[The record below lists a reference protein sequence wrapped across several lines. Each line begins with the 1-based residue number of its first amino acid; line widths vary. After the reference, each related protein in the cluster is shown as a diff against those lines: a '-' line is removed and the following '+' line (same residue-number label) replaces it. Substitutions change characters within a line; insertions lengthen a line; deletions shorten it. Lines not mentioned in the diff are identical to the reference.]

1 MTRIKYTLGFPQ
13 LFQVIFQESEL
24 HGYKSAFH
32 CSQQSSCL
40 LLPKFTFLECLQPR
54 SIHLLILWCIVLI
67 FYMNPATQKKSQTY
81 IFECLYTNLT
91 LHVFFLVPCTSVGIK
106 CSAYSK
112 RLLRLSHFINSILEH
127 LPSFSCSSCSI

>member
-40 LLPKFTFLECLQPR
+40 LTQVYVSGVSATEKYSFINTL
-54 SIHLLILWCIVLI
+54 VL